1 MTNYGTSDTAMFEM
15 DLDLKR
21 RNNMWISKKI
31 KTIYTKSAF
40 PLLVNMMVG
49 LILTQEKNLID

>member
-1 MTNYGTSDTAMFEM
+1 MFEM

-21 RNNMWISKKI
+21 RNNMLISKKI

-40 PLLVNMMVG
+40 PLLVNMVVG
-49 LILTQEKNLID
+49 LILTQEKT